1 MKEKIYVFG
10 HQKPDTDSVTSA
22 IAVSYLKKQL
32 GLNTEPRVL
41 GSLNKETKFVL
52 KYFKVRE
59 PKYLDSVKL
68 QIKDILYYKDYSVKE
83 NETILDTYNYFVD
96 NKITGSPVVDS
107 NNKLKGVVTLKDLTY
122 RLIDSEDDY
131 IHATYNDLI
140 RILDGEEIL
149 KYDEEIKGHVLI
161 AALRST
167 NILNDIHFKNDDILI
182 VGGRHSVI
190 EYAVNSN
197 LGTIII
203 VGDNEIKEEHL
214 EIARRNHINIIK
226 TKLNSAKTYKRVTL
240 SDSIYNLMSHK
251 HFCKF
256 NEECNFDDF
265 IKEANKLGHNNY
277 PVVDKEDN
285 CLGLIRVT
293 DTGNKKPKKV
303 ILVDHNE
310 SSQSVDGLNE
320 ASIIEVVDH
329 HRIGDLSTSD
339 PINFRNMS
347 VGSTNTIVYQMYKES
362 NVKIPYEIAGMMLS
376 GILSDTLSLTSSTT
390 TKKDRE
396 TVLELASLMN
406 IDYDAYYK
414 EMLKA
419 GTSVEGLT
427 KEEILTQ
434 DLKYFQTGDK
444 KYAVAQT
451 ITLDI
456 DNIMNDQD
464 QYLSLMEEKKK
475 NNELETFIFIIT
487 DVLKNGSYLL
497 YTSGSEDILTES
509 FGLTDVKQGIFVAN
523 MTSRKKQVVPYINEY
538 LK

>member
-1 MKEKIYVFG
+1 MREKIYVFG

-22 IAVSYLKKQL
+22 IAVSYLKRKL
-32 GLNTEPRVL
+32 GFNTEPRVL

-68 QIKDILYYKDYSVKE
+68 QIKDIVYHKGYSVKE
-83 NETILDTYNYFVD
+83 EETIIDTYNYFKD
-96 NKITGSPVVDS
+96 NKITGAPVVDD

-122 RLIDSEDDY
+122 RLVENNDDY
-131 IHATYNDLI
+131 ISTTYNNLL

-149 KYDEEIKGHVLI
+149 RFNEKIKGEVLI
-161 AALRST
+161 ASYRST
-167 NILNDIHFKNDDILI
+167 NILNDIKFKQGDILI

-203 VGDNEIKEEHL
+203 VGDNEIKEEHIK
-214 EIARRNHINIIK
+214 IAKENNINIIK
-226 TKLNSAKTYKRVTL
+226 TKFNTVKTYKKVTL
-240 SDSIYNLMSHK
+240 SDSINRLMNNK

-256 NEECNFDDF
+256 NENCNFDDF

-277 PVVDKEDN
+277 PVVDKENN

-293 DTGNKKPKKV
+293 DTGNKNPKKV

-310 SSQSVDGLNE
+310 SAQSVDGLNE
-320 ASIIEVVDH
+320 ASIVEVVDH

-362 NVKIPYEIAGMMLS
+362 NIYIPYEIAGVMLS
-376 GILSDTLSLTSSTT
+376 GILSDTLCLTSSTT
-390 TKKDRE
+390 TKKDKE
-396 TVLELASLMN
+396 TVLEISNLMN
-406 IDYDAYYK
+406 IDYEAYYR

-419 GTSVEGLT
+419 GTSLDGLT
-427 KEEILTQ
+427 KEQILTQ

-444 KYAVAQT
+444 KFAVAQT

-456 DNIMNDQD
+456 DSIMHDKD
-464 QYLSLMEEKKK
+464 EYLELMEDRKKH
-475 NNELETFIFIIT
+475 NDLETFIFIIT

-497 YTSGSEDILTES
+497 YTNGSEDILVES

-523 MTSRKKQVVPYINEY
+523 MTSRKKQVIPYINEY

>member
-1 MKEKIYVFG
+1 MNEKIYVFG

-22 IAVSYLKKQL
+22 ISIAYLKRQL
-32 GLNTEPRVL
+32 GLNAEPRVL

-52 KYFKVRE
+52 NYFKVRE
-59 PKYLDSVKL
+59 PRYLDSVKL
-68 QIKDILYYKDYSVKE
+68 QIRDVAYYKGYNLKE
-83 NETILDTYNYFVD
+83 TETIMDTYNFFKN
-96 NKITGSPVVDS
+96 NKVTGAPVVDD
-107 NNKLKGVVTLKDLTY
+107 NNKIKGIITLKDITY
-122 RLIDSEDDY
+122 KLIENNDDY
-131 IHATYNDLI
+131 VSTTYHDLI
-140 RILDGEEIL
+140 RLLEGEEIL
-149 KYDEEIKGHVLI
+149 KFEDKIEGQISI
-161 AALRST
+161 AASRST
-167 NILNDIHFKNDDILI
+167 NILNQIKFKRDDILI

-203 VGDNEIKEEHL
+203 VGDNEIKDEHI
-214 EIARRNHINIIK
+214 EIAKKNKINVIK
-226 TKLNSAKTYKRVTL
+226 SSLNSVKTYKKVIL
-240 SDSIYNLMSHK
+240 SDSIKSLVSEKTFY
-251 HFCKF
+251 KF
-256 NEECNFDDF
+256 NEQCNFDDF

-277 PVVDKEDN
+277 PVVDKENN

-293 DTGNKKPKKV
+293 DTGLKNPKKV

-310 SSQSVDGLNE
+310 SSQSVEGLNE

-362 NVKIPYEIAGMMLS
+362 HVAIPYQIAGMMLS
-376 GILSDTLSLTSSTT
+376 GILSDTLALTSSTT
-390 TKKDRE
+390 TKKDKE
-396 TVLELASLMN
+396 TVLKLCELMDIN
-406 IDYDAYYK
+406 YKTYYE

-434 DLKYFQTGDK
+434 DLKYYQSGDK

-456 DNIMNDQD
+456 DTIMNDMNE
-464 QYLSLMEEKKK
+464 YLKLMEYRKK
-475 NNELETFIFIIT
+475 NNDLETFIFAIT
-487 DVLKNGSYLL
+487 DVIKNGSYIL
-497 YTSGSEDILTES
+497 YTNGSEDMLTES
-509 FGLTDVKQGIFVAN
+509 FGLIDIKQGIFIAN
-523 MTSRKKQVVPYINEY
+523 MTSRKKQIVPYINDY